1 MPFRCAC
8 VLSSID
14 RAYALDRACSSVGL
28 LLHMATAQPWRIVDA
43 KLFARVLLSMP
54 ESLTEAR
61 AVDA

>member
-1 MPFRCAC
+1 M
-8 VLSSID
+8 LSSID